1 MTHIAKLSSKDTL
14 LLFMNKKKNDNE
26 TNPSFYISKS
36 DTLNNILVLFI
47 TSKRLPP
54 IITFEF
60 Y

>member
-1 MTHIAKLSSKDTL
+1 MAHIAKLSSKDTL